1 MKGDANPMSPS
12 WQAGLEAAAEARRC
26 SAHSKRTGEPC
37 LAAAVTGW
45 GVCRHHGAG
54 GGHAA
59 GPSHPR
65 WTHGMRSQ
73 QHVEMR
79 RMVNEM
85 VREARAI
92 DALLASG
99 T

>member
-1 MKGDANPMSPS
+1 MKGDVNPMDRANTAP
-12 WQAGLEAAAEARRC
+12 RC
-26 SAHSKRTGEPC
+26 TAHSKRTKEPC
-37 LAAAVTGW
+37 QAPAVTGW
-45 GVCRHHGAG
+45 AVCRFHGAG
-54 GGHAA
+54 GGHKA

-65 WTHGMRSQ
+65 WAHGMRSQ